1 MAYNTLLFDID
12 DTLLDFQA
20 SEAAALRQL
29 FVEMEQPLTAADAA
43 YYHRVNAEL
52 WQRYERGDITRPAL
66 LIERFNRL
74 FEHMGQSGVD
84 ARQAEATYRRHLAA
98 GHTVLPYAREVLQT
112 LTRDHQLY
120 VITNGIAATQRRRL
134 RESGLVDYFNKV
146 YISEVVGAKK
156 PDPQFF
162 ESVAADITHFDK
174 QRALVIGDSLSSDIL
189 GAAQFNVDSIWF
201 NPARTVNASDVQPTF
216 EVADLRQ
223 IPKIVG

>member
-98 GHTVLPYAREVLQT
+98 GTRCCHTPERCC
-112 LTRDHQLY
+112 
-120 VITNGIAATQRRRL
+120 RR
-134 RESGLVDYFNKV
+134 
-146 YISEVVGAKK
+146 
-156 PDPQFF
+156 
-162 ESVAADITHFDK
+162 
-174 QRALVIGDSLSSDIL
+174 
-189 GAAQFNVDSIWF
+189 
-201 NPARTVNASDVQPTF
+201 
-216 EVADLRQ
+216 
-223 IPKIVG
+223 